1 MSDMMRAISE
11 TLRATDE
18 LKGVVIKPY
27 VRPESLAKDKAS
39 VVIVPL
45 SSPMQSDFAS
55 DRPQRMRFSYQIN
68 VEASSKNEVITLAI
82 AVKEALLSMG
92 FLQEQGGLDEYFPE
106 TGRYVDA
113 RHYRGY
119 SPVYQTDY

>member
-11 TLRATDE
+11 TLRGTDE

-45 SSPMQSDFAS
+45 SSP
-55 DRPQRMRFSYQIN
+55 
-68 VEASSKNEVITLAI
+68 L
-82 AVKEALLSMG
+82 
-92 FLQEQGGLDEYFPE
+92 
-106 TGRYVDA
+106 
-113 RHYRGY
+113 
-119 SPVYQTDY
+119 